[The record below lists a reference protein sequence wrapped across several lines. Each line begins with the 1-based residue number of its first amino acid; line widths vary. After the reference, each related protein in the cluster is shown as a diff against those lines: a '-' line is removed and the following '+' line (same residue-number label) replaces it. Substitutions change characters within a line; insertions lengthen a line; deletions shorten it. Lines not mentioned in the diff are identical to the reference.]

1 MGGSLHFW
9 ALRRWLLVPLA
20 ATLIIV
26 RLPAADDRAV
36 FSKPEP
42 KHVMPAAPET
52 RNTDNL
58 NLQLRPDR
66 LDPNAPFA
74 IPPSAPPT
82 RLNLQKLQQLL
93 DRRRNWIFVTPEM
106 EPSPFAN
113 SLEAAES
120 AFESSLD
127 RPKSV
132 VERYLIQSNPNAGQ
146 SSSNTNSSQESKT
159 NSAAQS
165 NSNAG
170 DPNPS
175 AKSDPNANASYVIR
189 TEPFAEPVYS
199 RASDTNSLG
208 AAGPRS
214 ALGDLSLANKRLWD
228 SPIDR
233 SPLEF
238 AQPDDRIRQLLRPS
252 SSFSGAA
259 GARDPINLLRDSTR
273 DELQPVTSPRLN
285 DLANTYGSTAR
296 NLLGTP
302 QTPAAPDSTRIPLDD
317 PNVKF
322 LGKSSLSPAILTPQP
337 AFVQPMPSVLEMP
350 RRVF

>member
-1 MGGSLHFW
+1 MAA
-9 ALRRWLLVPLA
+9 AL
-20 ATLIIV
+20 TIV

-36 FSKPEP
+36 FSRPEP
-42 KHVMPAAPET
+42 KHVMPTAPET
-52 RNTDNL
+52 GKGDHL

-66 LDPNAPFA
+66 IDPNTPFF

-82 RLNLQKLQQLL
+82 RLNLQKLQQML
-93 DRRRNWIFVTPEM
+93 DRKRNWIFVTPEM

-113 SLEAAES
+113 SLETAGS
-120 AFESSLD
+120 AFDSSLS

-132 VERYLIQSNPNAGQ
+132 MERYLIQSDPNAVQ
-146 SSSNTNSSQESKT
+146 ANSNTNSNRETKT
-159 NSAAQS
+159 NSAAQP
-165 NSNAG
+165 NSSAN

-175 AKSDPNANASYVIR
+175 SKSDPNANASYVIR

-214 ALGDLSLANKRLWD
+214 ALGDLSLSSKRLWD
-228 SPIDR
+228 SPLDR
-233 SPLEF
+233 SPLQF

-296 NLLGTP
+296 NLLGAPETP
-302 QTPAAPDSTRIPLDD
+302 TAPNRIPLDD

-322 LGKSSLSPAILTPQP
+322 LGKSSLSPAIVTPQP